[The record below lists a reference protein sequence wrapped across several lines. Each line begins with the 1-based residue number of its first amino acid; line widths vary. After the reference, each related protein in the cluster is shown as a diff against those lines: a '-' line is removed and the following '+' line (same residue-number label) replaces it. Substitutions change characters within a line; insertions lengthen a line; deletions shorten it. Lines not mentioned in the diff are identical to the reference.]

1 MNSSTTGRPR
11 IPGPV
16 GSAAG
21 FAAGIVATIIA
32 SGAGAIGQ
40 PGVGLAIVAL
50 AVAAVSALTTVA
62 GALATAAQCW
72 LLYAGFIMGRS
83 GNLVLNDSSL
93 EVAGLFGIVALATS
107 VITSGRFV
115 RARISR

>member
-1 MNSSTTGRPR
+1 MNSSTAGRPR
-11 IPGPV
+11 IPGPL

-32 SGAGAIGQ
+32 SVAGTVGQ
-40 PGVGLAIVAL
+40 PGLGLAVVAL
-50 AVAAVSALTTVA
+50 AVAAVSALTTLA

-72 LLYAGFIMGRS
+72 LLYAGFIMGQS
-83 GNLVLNDSSL
+83 GSLVLNDSSL
-93 EVAGLFGIVALATS
+93 EVAGLFGIVALAT
-107 VITSGRFV
+107 VAITSGRSV